1 MMELNINEDV
11 LRDTDLELSD
21 FLVLLTIKD
30 NYDIVRIMKKLNQD
44 SLILFNQAKNAFFIS
59 DKGLKLID
67 KATTTTEQKEN
78 QNCND
83 LRALAT
89 TLKSLFPKGIKQG
102 TNTPWTEA
110 VSLIM
115 KRLETF
121 FEKFGEQP
129 YDKIIEATRKYIDS
143 FNGDYRM
150 MRVLNYF
157 IMKTI
162 INNDGEKEV
171 KSDLLTAIE
180 NLDDYGEQR
189 NDDWTSSTV

>member
-1 MMELNINEDV
+1 MEMNINEDV
-11 LRDTDLELSD
+11 LRDTNLELSD
-21 FLVLLTIKD
+21 FLVLLTLKD
-30 NYDIVRIMKKLNQD
+30 DYDIVSVMKKLNQEA
-44 SLILFNQAKNAFFIS
+44 LILYNQSKKAFFVS
-59 DKGLKLID
+59 DKGLKLINSVLEV
-67 KATTTTEQKEN
+67 KQKEE
-78 QNCND
+78 QSCND
-83 LRALAT
+83 LRELAT
-89 TLKSLFPKGIKQG
+89 TLKSLFPKGIKPG

-110 VSLIM
+110 VPLIM
-115 KRLETF
+115 KRLEKF

-129 YDKIIEATRKYIDS
+129 YDKIIEATKKYIDS

-189 NDDWTSSTV
+189 SEDWTSGTV

>member
-1 MMELNINEDV
+1 MELNINNDV
-11 LRDTDLELSD
+11 LKNADLELSD
-21 FLVLLTIKD
+21 FFVLLTLKD
-30 NYDIVRIMKKLNQD
+30 NYDIVAIMKKLNKNT
-44 SLILFNQAKNAFFIS
+44 LILYNQSKGSFFIS
-59 DKGLKLID
+59 EKGMKLI
-67 KATTTTEQKEN
+67 KEVLKVKREEKRD
-78 QNCND
+78 CND
-83 LRALAT
+83 LRELAT

-129 YDKIIEATRKYIDS
+129 YDKIIEATKKYIDS

-189 NDDWTSSTV
+189 SEDWTSSTV

>member
-1 MMELNINEDV
+1 MELNINDDV
-11 LRDTDLELSD
+11 LKNTNLELSD
-21 FLVLLTIKD
+21 FFVLLTLKD
-30 NYDIVRIMKKLNQD
+30 NYDIVAIMRKLNQNA
-44 SLILFNQAKNAFFIS
+44 LILYNQSKKSFFIS
-59 DKGLKLID
+59 DKGIKLI
-67 KATTTTEQKEN
+67 KEVLKVKCEKK
-78 QNCND
+78 QNCDD
-83 LRALAT
+83 LKELAT

-110 VSLIM
+110 VSLII

-129 YDKIIEATRKYIDS
+129 YDKIIEATKKYIDS
-143 FNGDYRM
+143 FDGNYRM

-180 NLDDYGEQR
+180 NLNDYEEQR
-189 NDDWTSSTV
+189 NEDWTSGTV

>member
-1 MMELNINEDV
+1 MELNINEDV
-11 LRDTDLELSD
+11 LKDSQLELSD

-59 DKGLKLID
+59 DKGLKLIN
-67 KATTTTEQKEN
+67 KVTTTEQKEN

-89 TLKSLFPKGIKQG
+89 TLKSLFPKGIKPG

-110 VSLIM
+110 VPLIM
-115 KRLETF
+115 KRLEKF

-129 YDKIIEATRKYIDS
+129 YDKVIEATKKYIDS

-150 MRVLNYF
+150 MRVLSYF
-157 IMKTI
+157 IMKNIT
-162 INNDGEKEV
+162 NSDGEKEI
-171 KSDLLTAIE
+171 KTDLLTAIE
-180 NLDDYGEQR
+180 NLDDYEQF
-189 NDDWTSSTV
+189 NNNDWTSGTV

>member
-1 MMELNINEDV
+1 MEMNINEDV
-11 LRDTDLELSD
+11 LKDNQLELSD

-67 KATTTTEQKEN
+67 SVLEVKQKEE

-83 LRALAT
+83 LRELAT
-89 TLKSLFPKGIKQG
+89 TLKSLFPKGIKPG

-110 VSLIM
+110 VPLIM
-115 KRLETF
+115 KRLEKF

-129 YDKIIEATRKYIDS
+129 YDKVIEATKKYIDS

-150 MRVLNYF
+150 MRVLSYF
-157 IMKTI
+157 IMKNIT
-162 INNDGEKEV
+162 NSDGEKEI
-171 KSDLLTAIE
+171 KTDLLTAIE
-180 NLDDYGEQR
+180 NLDDYEEQR
-189 NDDWTSSTV
+189 NEDWTSRTV